1 MDGKPHA
8 VAIPLH
14 WVKEVISERQAA
26 DVPIATQ
33 AEAMRVSRSAR
44 WFLVLNTTPTQ
55 AWPVEDV
62 TPPQGGATQRIYEV
76 PNILAGWARRL
87 GVNGFLWNEPVLI
100 PVVVPE
106 SSDARREDAGEH
118 LQ

>member
-1 MDGKPHA
+1 VDGKPHA

-14 WVKEVISERQAA
+14 WVREVISEKQAV
-26 DVPIATQ
+26 DVAIATQ

-44 WFLVLNTTPTQ
+44 WFLVLNTEPTQ
-55 AWPVEDV
+55 AWPVQDV
-62 TPPQGGATQRIYEV
+62 TPPQGESAQRILAV

-87 GVNGFLWNEPVLI
+87 GVTGFLWDEPDLI
-100 PVVVPE
+100 PIVIPE
-106 SSDARREDAGEH
+106 SNDARREKAGES